1 MSGKKVKLKCVRLKG
16 QTEKCPVK
24 VSTEMCLE
32 KRSYGNVPGIETILT
47 QFSQSICFF
56 QNNCTPD
63 TPKPAFRV
71 NIALIGT
78 YFGFQVK
85 FLEQYLYWLWF
96 SLRRIFWFGS
106 DLNVLVIGRS
116 GYKFSFFWPNFAPN
130 FQKSSSRYLYMYG
143 VHWYYVM

>member
-1 MSGKKVKLKCVRLKG
+1 MCPVKRSNWNVSGKKVKLKCVRLKG

-96 SLRRIFWFGS
+96 
-106 DLNVLVIGRS
+106 D
-116 GYKFSFFWPNFAPN
+116 
-130 FQKSSSRYLYMYG
+130 
-143 VHWYYVM
+143 